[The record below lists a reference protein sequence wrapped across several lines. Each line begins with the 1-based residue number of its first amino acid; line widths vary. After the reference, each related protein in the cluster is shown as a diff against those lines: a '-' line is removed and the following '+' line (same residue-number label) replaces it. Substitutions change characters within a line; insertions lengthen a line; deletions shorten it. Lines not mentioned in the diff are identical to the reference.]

1 MGLLDD
7 DFVPRFV
14 PGKNKKKYY
23 TAYNAYKTEEEKLAE
38 LNNLGH
44 DVEPEDY
51 SNSPHLNY

>member
-7 DFVPRFV
+7 DFVPRFT
-14 PGKNKKKYY
+14 PGKSKKKY
-23 TAYNAYKTEEEKLAE
+23 TDDRAFKTEEEKLSE